1 MATDQNTPDKP
12 TLQPYLTLQQA
23 ADGLRDSS
31 FTSRDLT
38 QAHLDRITAVDDRVK
53 AFITVTADQALDA
66 ADAAD
71 AALRDGSA
79 GPLTGIPVAVKDLI
93 TTAGIPT
100 TCASRMLENFIP
112 TQDATVVRHLK
123 DAGAVILG
131 KTNLDEFA
139 MGSSNETSAF
149 FPTGN
154 PWDVER
160 VPGGS
165 SGGSAA
171 AVAAGEAPISIG
183 SDTGGSIRQPGAF
196 CGVVGMKPTYGRVS
210 RLGLVAFA
218 SSLDQIG
225 PFAHTVPDAV
235 TLLQAISGHDP
246 CDSTSADLPVP
257 DFAAD
262 LDKGL
267 DGLTIAAP
275 KEYFSEADRMQPEV
289 SQAVETA
296 IGVLQGGGATIDRD
310 TSLPTSMDALPV
322 YYVLAPSE
330 ASANLA
336 RYDGV
341 TYGYSYTDGDSM
353 FDNMEKTRQH
363 GFGDEVKRRIMLGA
377 YALSAGYY
385 DAYYV
390 KAQKVRTLIRREFD
404 RVFEHADLIVTPTT
418 TGVAFKIGAVTD
430 PYEMYLNDIFTIPV
444 NIAGLPA
451 ISIPCG
457 VGQDGMP
464 VGLHLIAK
472 HWDEQTLFRAAHAF
486 QQATDH
492 HTRHPDL

>member
-1 MATDQNTPDKP
+1 MPNDQQAPAQP
-12 TLQPYLTLQQA
+12 VLPPYLTLQEA
-23 ADGLRDSS
+23 ADGLRDGR
-31 FTSRDLT
+31 FTSRHLT
-38 QAHLDRITAVDDRVK
+38 QTHLDRITAVDDRVK
-53 AFITVTADQALDA
+53 AFITVTADQALAA

-71 AALRDGSA
+71 ETLRDDRA
-79 GPLTGIPVAVKDLI
+79 GPLTGIPIAVKDLI
-93 TTAGIPT
+93 TIAGIPT
-100 TCASRMLENFIP
+100 TCGSRMLENFIP
-112 TQDATVVRHLK
+112 TQDASVVRRLK
-123 DAGAVILG
+123 EAGAVILG

-196 CGVVGMKPTYGRVS
+196 CGIVGMKPTYGRVS

-225 PFAHTVPDAV
+225 PFAHTAPDAA
-235 TLLQAISGHDP
+235 TLLQAIAGHDP
-246 CDSTSADLPVP
+246 ADSTSADLPVP
-257 DFAAD
+257 DFSAD
-262 LDKGL
+262 FAKGL

-275 KEYFSEADRMQPEV
+275 KEYFSQTDRMQPEV

-296 IGVLQGGGATIDRD
+296 IGVLQGSGATIDRD

-353 FDNMEKTRQH
+353 FDNMEKTRQY

-418 TGVAFKIGAVTD
+418 TGVAFKMGEVTD
-430 PYEMYLNDIFTIPV
+430 PYEMYLNDIFTIPA

-457 VGQDGMP
+457 VGQNGMP

-472 HWDEQTLFRAAHAF
+472 HWDEQTLFRAAHAY

-492 HTRHPDL
+492 HTRHPEL